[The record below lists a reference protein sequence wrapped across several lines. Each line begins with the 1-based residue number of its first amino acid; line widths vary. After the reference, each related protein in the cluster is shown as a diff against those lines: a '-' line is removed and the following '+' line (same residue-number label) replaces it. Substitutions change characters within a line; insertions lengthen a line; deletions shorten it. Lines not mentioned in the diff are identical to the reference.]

1 MRRTEMFVLLNLVT
15 FILPVSITVARLD
28 VTIYNKM
35 AVPSLNST
43 DYFFGGYSAGDAI
56 STVGTNFSYGR
67 ILDTGTGSELPS
79 GYSNESFNDYAMRL
93 YLPTGAGR
101 PGVYYCDAN
110 ADTGEIERLQTILV
124 GEEADVKPESPTKT
138 VSWGDD
144 VTLTMMS
151 SIPPP
156 SLKWRHNGI
165 QKPEWNGQS
174 SITISFAKPSDA
186 GIYECY
192 SSETQRSQGKHGF
205 MRLIVRDCPN
215 GKWHLPECLFACQ
228 TCYNGG
234 ICNSDT
240 GECICPP
247 GFMGSQCQT
256 GCGRNTF
263 GMECDRICSSS
274 NPDACRRTMY
284 CLADPY
290 GCSCSTS
297 YGGLDCTDDCS
308 EGRYGPGCSQTC
320 HCTNGCNG
328 TTGECNGG
336 SMCETGWG
344 GSKCNIPDSCPDGF
358 YGELC
363 NYYCHCKN
371 NAACSKATG
380 VCSNGECAPGWIDVD
395 IPDCQQDGNTKIRL
409 LYNTKV
415 NPGEP
420 SSIIC
425 VVSGNPVIHSSDV
438 ALSDESG
445 SQFPL
450 TSYLIDR
457 KYLFVGNFSSIIV
470 DHGMSLTCG
479 VFGGVSLQLNNFS
492 FYALP
497 RLAQL
502 KAPQIE
508 VEATQAT
515 VTWQRW
521 TVEDDIGDGPVEA
534 YKVYYKQSDSDNW
547 DFHRSVAVKDQ
558 DQVTYNSVIPDL
570 DWSTGYDF
578 TVTVKRPGPRGEGSK
593 ETFASATTLC
603 DVPTEAPGIKASS
616 STHPNEIEIEIEVPP
631 PSGVKCNHDNTNGY
645 IENVS
650 AKYRKAYSEDS
661 FMEKSGPGGSTSF
674 LVIDGLEPYTV
685 YEIIISF
692 HNKDE
697 QSPWSEPHIT
707 RTAEGVPSK
716 PRYVI
721 LKPRYYTVEVEWA
734 IPNLTNGVVNRYEI
748 SYWETDEP
756 LRTRKVD
763 IFAANLKDVNTFL
776 ITELKYDV
784 MYSVEVNA
792 GTRAGLGPPSDA
804 ANVQTTVTIP
814 GMPESLNV
822 KEVTTGSVTLM
833 WTDPLIFSG
842 DIIGYGISYRTI
854 GSVFTET
861 KKDSGAIHVG
871 TVKTYELLD
880 LQPGTKYE
888 ILVNASTL
896 VGFGEPR
903 ILFTGT
909 TFKVDISRVL
919 PMNEDLSKPI
929 AQSDTLVLV
938 RLPAFAS
945 DARISN
951 NSKLL
956 DFIVAVE
963 YDESLDLRR
972 RREIDTSLLNGY
984 NNSGESYITALFTT
998 DNVPSTFGIGS
1009 GGLYGGYFNAPLER
1023 GRRYNI
1029 YYGLATSYT
1038 GDVVCYLDEQPSL
1051 SFLAERTISTDNC
1064 HRTSYILG
1072 ALLAVVLSA
1081 LIIGGSVVVFKWIQS
1096 RRRKKNKGHDEFEL
1110 TEESQ
1115 IKTGN
1120 RTFGI
1125 EQAYPSKLTDTEHK
1139 AKRKMQDKGD
1149 EFAVTPSVTS
1159 VTKPAV
1165 KPKQG
1170 RVKKPGEDNVYCDML
1185 ETQSD
1190 IYSSLDPKTVIPD
1203 TTIPVSD
1210 IARVFGDL
1218 LKKDLDH
1225 NKTHLE
1231 LEWQKLNKS
1240 SYRPR
1245 PKECQI
1251 GRLPENVGK
1260 NRLRDVLPF
1269 DKYRPKLSSVMQ
1281 DGDST
1286 GYINASFVDSY
1297 KTKNAFMVT
1306 QKPLPNTE
1314 VDFWR
1319 MVYDHKSRVI
1329 VMLNDE
1335 DGNDSYLPPA
1345 YDVRQ
1350 CGSFALELV
1359 SVETEGSITER
1370 KLTLSMGKESFL
1382 IRHFQIHGWRRES
1395 ANGNLAKK
1403 IMELITKIEEI
1414 EIEMG
1419 PITVHCHNG
1428 IDQSGV
1434 FCATLYACEQIK
1446 VDQVVDIFNAVRSL
1460 RNNRPRM
1467 VETLEQYRLCYEVM
1481 KLYCE
1486 TNIPSYYNLKA

>member
-1 MRRTEMFVLLNLVT
+1 MFVLLTLVT
-15 FILPVSITVARLD
+15 FLLPFSITESRLD
-28 VTIYNKM
+28 ITFYNGK
-35 AVPSLNST
+35 AVPSLNSA
-43 DYFFGGYSAGDAI
+43 DYFIGGYSAGDSI
-56 STVGTNFSYGR
+56 STVGTSFSFGR

-79 GYSNESFNDYAMRL
+79 GYRYESYDVYARRL
-93 YLPTGAGR
+93 FLPNGAGR

-110 ADTGEIERLQTILV
+110 ANTGETERLQTVLV
-124 GEEADVKPESPTKT
+124 VDEADVKPESPTKT
-138 VSWGDD
+138 VSWGHD
-144 VTLTMMS
+144 VTLTMTT
-151 SIPPP
+151 SI
-156 SLKWRHNGI
+156 SEALLKWRHNGVE
-165 QKPEWNGQS
+165 KPQWNGQR
-174 SITISFAKPSDA
+174 SITISFAKTSDA

-215 GKWHLPECLFACQ
+215 GKWHFPECLSACQ

-234 ICNSDT
+234 ICSSDT

-256 GCGRNTF
+256 GCGRNTY
-263 GMECDRICSSS
+263 GMECDRVCSSA
-274 NPDACRRTMY
+274 NPDACRSTMY

-308 EGRYGPGCSQTC
+308 DRRYGPGCSQTC

-328 TTGECNGG
+328 ETGECNYGDPECD
-336 SMCETGWG
+336 SGWS
-344 GSKCNIPDSCPDGF
+344 GSKCNIPNSCPDGF

-363 NYYCHCKN
+363 NYDCHCKN
-371 NAACSKATG
+371 NAACNKATG
-380 VCSNGECAPGWIDVD
+380 LCSNGECAPGWIDID
-395 IPDCQQDGNTKIRL
+395 IPDCQQDGNAKIRL
-409 LYNTKV
+409 MYNTKV

-425 VVSGNPVIHSSDV
+425 VVSGNPVIDSSDV
-438 ALSDESG
+438 ALLDQSG
-445 SQFPL
+445 LQFSL

-470 DHGMSLTCG
+470 AGGMSFTCD
-479 VFGGVSLQLNNFS
+479 VSSGVSLQFNNFS

-497 RLAQL
+497 RLDQL

-515 VTWQRW
+515 VTWRRW

-547 DFHRSVAVKDQ
+547 DFHRSIVVKDQ
-558 DQVTYNSVIPDL
+558 DRVTYNSVIAGL
-570 DWSTGYDF
+570 DWSTSYDF

-593 ETFASATTLC
+593 EIFTSATTLC
-603 DVPTEAPGIKASS
+603 DVPTEAPGIKSSS
-616 STHPNEIEIEIEVPP
+616 STHPNEIEIEIEVPS
-631 PSGVKCNHDNTNGY
+631 PSSIKCNHDNTNGY

-650 AKYRKAYSEDS
+650 AKYRRSYSEDS

-674 LVIDGLEPYTV
+674 LVIDGLESYTE

-697 QSPWSEPHIT
+697 QSPWSIPLIT

-721 LKPRYYTVEVEWA
+721 LKPKYFTMEVEWA
-734 IPNLTNGVVNRYEI
+734 IPHPTNGVVNRYEI
-748 SYWETDEP
+748 SHWEADEP

-776 ITELKYDV
+776 ISELKYDV
-784 MYSVEVNA
+784 MYSVEVKA
-792 GTRAGLGPPSDA
+792 ATRAGLGPPSDA
-804 ANVQTTVTIP
+804 ASAQTMVTIP
-814 GMPESLNV
+814 GMLGSLNV
-822 KEVTTGSVTLM
+822 KEVTTRSIKLM
-833 WTDPLIFSG
+833 WTDPVIFSG
-842 DIIGYGISYRTI
+842 DIIGYGISYGAL
-854 GSVFTET
+854 GSVFMEM
-861 KKDSGAIHVG
+861 KMDSGAIHVG
-871 TVKTYELLD
+871 TVKTHELVN

-903 ILFTGT
+903 TLLTGT
-909 TFKVDISRVL
+909 TFEVDISKTL

-938 RLPAFAS
+938 RLPAFAP
-945 DARISN
+945 DARISKD
-951 NSKLL
+951 SELL
-956 DFIVAVE
+956 DFIVVVE
-963 YDESLDLRR
+963 YDESVSTRR
-972 RREIDTSLLNGY
+972 RREIDTSILKSY
-984 NNSGESYITALFTT
+984 NNSAETYITALFAIG
-998 DNVPSTFGIGS
+998 NMPRIFGIGS
-1009 GGLYGGYFNAPLER
+1009 GGLYGDYFNAPLER

-1038 GDVVCYLDEQPSL
+1038 GEIVCYLDEQPSL
-1051 SFLAERTISTDNC
+1051 SFLAETTTSSDNFKSA
-1064 HRTSYILG
+1064 SYILG
-1072 ALLAVVLSA
+1072 GFLAVVLFI
-1081 LIIGGSVVVFKWIQS
+1081 LIIGCLVVAFKWIQS
-1096 RRRKKNKGHDEFEL
+1096 RRRKKNKDHDEFEL
-1110 TEESQ
+1110 TEDGQ

-1125 EQAYPSKLTDTEHK
+1125 EQAPPSKFTDTEHQ
-1139 AKRKMQDKGD
+1139 AKRKMHGKGD
-1149 EFAVTPSVTS
+1149 EYAVIQSATS

-1165 KPKQG
+1165 KPKPG
-1170 RVKKPGEDNVYCDML
+1170 HVKKSGGNNVYCDVL

-1190 IYSSLDPKTVIPD
+1190 SIYSSLDLEAVNPD
-1203 TTIPVSD
+1203 TTIPVLD
-1210 IARVFGDL
+1210 ISGVLNDL
-1218 LKKDLDH
+1218 MKKDVDH
-1225 NKTHLE
+1225 NKSRLE
-1231 LEWQKLNKS
+1231 LEWQKLNES
-1240 SYRPR
+1240 SYKPR
-1245 PKECQI
+1245 PEECQD
-1251 GRLPENVGK
+1251 GRLPENREK
-1260 NRLRDVLPF
+1260 NRSRDVLPF

-1281 DGDST
+1281 DGDAT
-1286 GYINASFVDSY
+1286 GYINASFVDSF
-1297 KTKNAFMVT
+1297 KTKHAFIIT
-1306 QKPLPNTE
+1306 QMPLHHTE

-1319 MVYDHKSRVI
+1319 MIYDHKSRVI

-1335 DGNDSYLPPA
+1335 GGNDSYLPPTH
-1345 YDVRQ
+1345 DVRRF
-1350 CGSFALELV
+1350 GSIDLKLV
-1359 SVETEGSITER
+1359 SIEVEGSITER
-1370 KLTLSMGKESFL
+1370 KLTLSMGKESFV
-1382 IRHFQIHGWRRES
+1382 IHHFQIHGWRRDS
-1395 ANGNLAKK
+1395 ASGNLPKK
-1403 IMELITKIEEI
+1403 IIELITKIEEI
-1414 EIEMG
+1414 KIETE
-1419 PITVHCHNG
+1419 PITVHCLNG

-1434 FCATLYACEQIK
+1434 FCATLYACEQVK
-1446 VDQVVDIFNAVRSL
+1446 ADQVVDIFNAVRSL

-1486 TNIPSYYNLKA
+1486 TNIPSYYNLKT